1 MKTKVTILIALAVV
15 FSTEAIAQLEGT
27 MPFMQSLPQVTY
39 YNPAFKPAYKFSI
52 GLPGSSVFIQ
62 VSNNGFTY
70 NDFVSEKDNLLTA
83 DLAQLATTLR
93 KKNYINLNAQAD
105 LLRFSLKANARLY
118 LTFNATLKMYNRIML
133 PRDVVNFFVQGT
145 EAYVNRT
152 ATLSPEIEMMNYL
165 ETGFGASYT
174 VDKKLTVGAKLK
186 ILKGV
191 VNATTERS
199 AFNISLAD
207 NYGITVSAD
216 LDMRSSGI
224 HNFDSSEYEIQDNW
238 KDYTKNNGF
247 AIDLG
252 ATYKLTDKWTVGA
265 SIIDLGSIKWKNDTY
280 GYSMNPETANY
291 TFEGVDLD
299 EVLNGDSDYGESL
312 ADSIEAKFDYKEGK
326 IGKYKT
332 PLPTKVYLSGVY
344 QIRKMFSAGG
354 LIGIER
360 FRGRW
365 MPAFTA
371 SLNKEFGKRVG
382 ASLSYTVTN
391 NSFNNLGAGLSL
403 NFAPVQ
409 FYIVGDNVL
418 RLPLTLASEKNLN
431 PYVNN
436 LQYFNLRIGLNFVF
450 GRDKVQEKQP
460 ESKTDK

>member
-1 MKTKVTILIALAVV
+1 MKTKLTILVALVV
-15 FSTEAIAQLEGT
+15 GFSTKAIAQLEGT

-52 GLPGSSVFIQ
+52 GLPGSSVFMQ

-70 NDFVSEKDNLLTA
+70 NDFVTEDGNIITA
-83 DLAQLATTLR
+83 ELPKLASTLR

-118 LTFNATLKMYNRIML
+118 LTFNSTLKMYNRLML

-165 ETGFGASYT
+165 ETGFGGSYT

-186 ILKGV
+186 ILKGI
-191 VNATTERS
+191 VNATTEKS
-199 AFNISLAD
+199 ALNISLAN
-207 NYGITVSAD
+207 NYAITVNAD
-216 LDMRSSGI
+216 LDMRSSGL
-224 HNFDSSEYEIQDNW
+224 HNFDSSEYEVEDNW

-252 ATYKLTDKWTVGA
+252 ATYRLTDKWTVGA

-280 GYSMNPETANY
+280 GYSMDPETANY
-291 TFEGVDLD
+291 TFEGIDLNKALND
-299 EVLNGDSDYGESL
+299 EDDYGDAL
-312 ADSIEAKFDYKEGK
+312 ADSIEANFDFKEGK

-332 PLPTKVYLSGVY
+332 PLPTKVYLSGTY
-344 QIRKMFSAGG
+344 QIRKMLSAGG

-371 SLNKEFGKRVG
+371 SLNKEFGRRMG

-409 FYIVGDNVL
+409 FYIVGDNLL
-418 RLPLTLASEKNLN
+418 RMPMALAKDKNLN
-431 PYVNN
+431 SYVNN

-450 GRDKVQEKQP
+450 GRDKSQEKQP
-460 ESKTDK
+460 ESKTAK